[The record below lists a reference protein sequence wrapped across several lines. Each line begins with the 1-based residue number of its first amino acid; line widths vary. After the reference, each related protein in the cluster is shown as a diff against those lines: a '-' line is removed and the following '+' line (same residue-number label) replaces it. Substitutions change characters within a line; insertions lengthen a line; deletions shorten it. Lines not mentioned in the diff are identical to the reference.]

1 MSSCSVCNVAMVK
14 SRVHYGGV
22 SCYSCRAFFRRT
34 TQREELKKCKFD
46 GDCSMDHHERK
57 SCRPCRY
64 DRCLRAGMRPDL
76 VLDEDEK
83 KKRFKNYSEDG
94 SHPPAQKGK
103 SNKAIIVNDDAS
115 KVTVDDG
122 KSLEPEEEGSDEVE
136 EVEDV
141 EEIDNVVENIDAES
155 IFCELAENESFI
167 DPETGE
173 FVQPGITEWLAY
185 ALKKPKLF

>member
-1 MSSCSVCNVAMVK
+1 MSSCSVCNTAMVK

-34 TQREELKKCKFD
+34 TQKEELKKCKFD
-46 GDCSMDHHERK
+46 GNCSLDHHERK

-64 DRCLRAGMRPDL
+64 DRCLRAGMRPSL

-83 KKRFKNYSEDG
+83 KKRFKFEFNSEDS

-103 SNKAIIVNDDAS
+103 SQTAIVD
-115 KVTVDDG
+115 TVDAAKIICRDR
-122 KSLEPEEEGSDEVE
+122 KSPKGEELWSEVE
-136 EVEDV
+136 EVEDD
-141 EEIDNVVENIDAES
+141 EEIEEIEEVVEYVDAER

-173 FVQPGITEWLAY
+173 FVHPGYREVGTCT
-185 ALKKPKLF
+185 KN